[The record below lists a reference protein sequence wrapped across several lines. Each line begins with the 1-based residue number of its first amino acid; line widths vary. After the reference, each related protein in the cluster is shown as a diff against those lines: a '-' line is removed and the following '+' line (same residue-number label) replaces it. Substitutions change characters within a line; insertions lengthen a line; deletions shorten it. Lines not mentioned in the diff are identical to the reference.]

1 MMPSAFNKEENP
13 MNDKNIFIEHVINAI
28 LVIRKNSKR
37 PDNNSVFQYIYDNIH
52 TNINQEYNDELL
64 TFMIDRNLIYNKPT
78 SKGSSYFITKQPI
91 IKKIYDEES
100 PQITIPETQE
110 NEIFISSPQFPT
122 SDDPIKID
130 DKQVKQ
136 DTFISLR
143 KEFEEFK
150 VSVSKNFEKVKYM
163 EQLHEDNKNKN
174 LIIKILLENIT
185 SLTDTIKKYSQPI
198 KKDNTNENNKNP
210 HDNLLESLNVEDL

>member
-1 MMPSAFNKEENP
+1 M
-13 MNDKNIFIEHVINAI
+13 IN
-28 LVIRKNSKR
+28 
-37 PDNNSVFQYIYDNIH
+37 
-52 TNINQEYNDELL
+52 
-64 TFMIDRNLIYNKPT
+64 RNLIYNKPT
-78 SKGSSYFITKQPI
+78 SKGSSYFITNQPI
-91 IKKIYDEES
+91 VKKIYDEES

-136 DTFISLR
+136 DDFISLR

-163 EQLHEDNKNKN
+163 EQLYEDNKNKN

-210 HDNLLESLNVEDL
+210 HDNILESLNVAGSIDLQSMNVKRNEQDVDFMMNTSSSSLSVSNDYTLDESFGQCDQRNITLEFHNLKKTIFKNWN